1 MGFFPFLRF
10 EIFVVC
16 WLHAT
21 HLLFISFN
29 FKPHSLPQEKKSISS
44 LYPTYLVFVLSLLD
58 RNGRELIKQLNI
70 SNKKQSRK
78 NGIQSSSYHRRK
90 RFEII
95 DKYKINKATHER
107 GRGNKG
113 RGGGLANRGERG
125 DSQIGIN
132 SDDDEEEKGSEI
144 ENKGEEEE
152 EEEEDVIDSS
162 GSEEDSLASDMLF
175 SDDDDDIDAENDNNN
190 DEEEDDDDQE
200 GKAEQE
206 WKKNIIF
213 DKRRRSNSTF
223 ISKRSKYES
232 IQ

>member
-1 MGFFPFLRF
+1 M
-10 EIFVVC
+10 
-16 WLHAT
+16 
-21 HLLFISFN
+21 
-29 FKPHSLPQEKKSISS
+29 
-44 LYPTYLVFVLSLLD
+44 FVLSLLD

-95 DKYKINKATHER
+95 DKYKINKATHET

-144 ENKGEEEE
+144 ENKGEEE

>member
-1 MGFFPFLRF
+1 M
-10 EIFVVC
+10 
-16 WLHAT
+16 
-21 HLLFISFN
+21 
-29 FKPHSLPQEKKSISS
+29 
-44 LYPTYLVFVLSLLD
+44 LSLLD

-152 EEEEDVIDSS
+152 EEEDVIDSS